1 MTDPHSSL
9 KPLESRRKR
18 RVEGKRERIKEEEKC
33 LGGLGDFKMEVKEEA
48 GKGVGELHNSSS
60 LMLLDQT

>member
-1 MTDPHSSL
+1 M
-9 KPLESRRKR
+9 
-18 RVEGKRERIKEEEKC
+18 EGKRERIKEEEKC
-33 LGGLGDFKMEVKEEA
+33 VGGGLGDFKMEVKEEA